1 MPTSHDQQRI
11 LAVAERDETLHRMR
25 LLIRVIS
32 VSLWAGLSFLAGA
45 EPFVPGSSVNAAPR
59 PVAADGIEA
68 EIRIADAPWLDRE
81 LTRFAA
87 ALGRDSK
94 PLRRQLAQTLY
105 HTKSLDAIDTT
116 RPALFIWRRGA
127 SPLQAII
134 PITPNGRRQFIEEF
148 GFMGAGQPP
157 LVRVGDRDG
166 TVIYSQNHPD
176 GLREFRLLITDSVAY
191 LARNVD
197 ECRMLAARAAT
208 LLPVVGSAAP
218 VALICTGDWL
228 RRSRLTDWSW
238 SPRLPVHSW
247 LPTSALL
254 AAAQAAALDQ
264 IELLTCEIKAVG
276 DGRAR
281 ISARITAQPQSEFA
295 AWIASQQNL
304 GNRILSQFTQPDT
317 AIRIG
322 LHLAWQ
328 DKLELFGASQSA
340 ALQKLAG
347 ATWTPEVQDAWHE
360 ALVWTQRCTDAVW
373 TLAVPQA
380 GRQLHTLAIEVGG
393 AEDQV
398 ARLNQVAG
406 ALTGTTATTATVTGF
421 MAAKRQLKPLA
432 GRPPGTQV
440 LMATTRDVLLFDG
453 WNVPEADVLRH
464 AGELARRLQQIP
476 LAPSEPAL
484 IDAYINLGRLM
495 RLAPE
500 IDTELMIPDA
510 IAYGTLRTAGVNILQ
525 GELTIPLVDSA
536 AALNHLPDEGVRSR

>member
-1 MPTSHDQQRI
+1 MCPLARIMP
-11 LAVAERDETLHRMR
+11 LC
-25 LLIRVIS
+25 
-32 VSLWAGLSFLAGA
+32 LWAGLSFLTGA
-45 EPFVPGSSVNAAPR
+45 DPFAPGGPVPAAPR
-59 PVAADGIEA
+59 PAAVDAIEA

-134 PITPNGRRQFIEEF
+134 PITPDGRRQFIEEF
-148 GFMGAGQPP
+148 GVMGAGKPP

-166 TVIYSQNHPD
+166 TVIYTQNHPD

-197 ECRMLAARAAT
+197 ECRKLAARSSA
-208 LLPVVGSAAP
+208 LLPVVGSGAP
-218 VALICTGDWL
+218 VSLTCSGDWL
-228 RRSRLTDWSW
+228 RRSGLTEWDWP
-238 SPRLPVHSW
+238 PRLPVHGW
-247 LPTSALL
+247 LPALALL
-254 AAAQAAALDQ
+254 ESAQAAALAQ
-264 IELLTCEIKAVG
+264 VEQLTCEIRAAG

-304 GNRILSQFTQPDT
+304 SNRILSQFTQPDT

-328 DKLELFGASQSA
+328 DKLELFGTSQNEALQSA
-340 ALQKLAG
+340 AG
-347 ATWTPEVQDAWHE
+347 AAWTPTVQNAWSE
-360 ALVWTQRCTDAVW
+360 ALTWAQRCTDAVW
-373 TLAVPQA
+373 TLAVPEP
-380 GRQLHTLAIEVGG
+380 GRQLQTLAIEQSG

-406 ALTGTTATTATVTGF
+406 ALTGTTATTTTVTGF
-421 MAAKRQLKPLA
+421 PAAKRLLKPA
-432 GRPPGTQV
+432 GERPSATQV
-440 LMATTRDVLLFDG
+440 IMATSRDVLLFDG
-453 WNVPEADVLRH
+453 WNVPEAMVLLH
-464 AGELARRLQQIP
+464 AEKTARRLQQIT
-476 LAPSEPAL
+476 LAPSEPSL
-484 IDAYINLGRLM
+484 ITAFVNLGRLV
-495 RLAPE
+495 RLAPG
-500 IDTELMIPDA
+500 IDTELIIPDA
-510 IAYGTLRTAGVNILQ
+510 ISQGTLRTTGVNILQ
-525 GELTIPLVDSA
+525 CEVTIPLVDSA
-536 AALNHLPDEGVRSR
+536 AALNHLPDDGVRSR

>member
-1 MPTSHDQQRI
+1 
-11 LAVAERDETLHRMR
+11 MR
-25 LLIRVIS
+25 LFTRVMA
-32 VSLWAGLSFLAGA
+32 VGLWTALSILTGA
-45 EPFVPGSSVNAAPR
+45 DPFVQGGPVTPVPR
-59 PVAADGIEA
+59 PIAADAIEA

-116 RPALFIWRRGA
+116 RPALIVWRRGS

-134 PITPNGRRQFIEEF
+134 PITPDGRRQFIDEF

-166 TVIYSQNHPD
+166 TVIYTQNHRD

-197 ECRMLAARAAT
+197 ECRKLAARSST

-218 VALICTGDWL
+218 VALTCTGDWL
-228 RRSRLTDWSW
+228 HRSGLTQWRW
-238 SPRLPVHSW
+238 SPRLPVHGW
-247 LPTSALL
+247 LPALAFL
-254 AAAQAAALDQ
+254 ESAQAAALAQ
-264 IELLTCEIKAVG
+264 VELLTFEIKAAGG
-276 DGRAR
+276 DRAQ

-304 GNRILSQFTQPDT
+304 SNRILSQFTQPDT

-328 DKLELFGASQSA
+328 DKLELFGANQNE
-340 ALQKLAG
+340 ALQSTAG
-347 ATWTPEVQDAWHE
+347 AAWTPKVQNAWRE
-360 ALVWTQRCTDAVW
+360 SLVWTQRCTDAVW
-373 TLAVPQA
+373 TLAVPEA
-380 GRQLHTLAIEVGG
+380 GRQLHTLAIEQSG

-398 ARLNQVAG
+398 ARLNLVAG
-406 ALTGTTATTATVTGF
+406 ALTGATATSASITGF
-421 MAAKRQLKPLA
+421 SAAKRFLKPA
-432 GRPPGTQV
+432 GGRPPATQV
-440 LMATTRDVLLFDG
+440 IMATTREVLLFDG
-453 WNVPEADVLRH
+453 WNVPEAEVLRQ
-464 AGELARRLQQIP
+464 AEETARRLQQIT

-484 IDAYINLGRLM
+484 IMAYVNLGRLV
-495 RLAPE
+495 RLAPG
-500 IDTELMIPDA
+500 IDTELIIPDA
-510 IAYGTLRTAGVNILQ
+510 ISRGILRTAGVNVLQ
-525 GELTIPLVDSA
+525 CELTIPLVDSA
-536 AALNHLPDEGVRSR
+536 AALNHLPDEGVRPR